1 MRFQKLP
8 RRISVMIAVGLL
20 MTTTPTLIND
30 WVHVP
35 DFLRGVMAGVGFVM
49 EIRGIMLASRWRKA
63 RVCGVQ
69 ENTNDLINN

>member
-20 MTTTPTLIND
+20 MTTTPALIND

-35 DFLRGVMAGVGFVM
+35 DFLRGVMVGVGFVM
-49 EIRGIMLASRWRKA
+49 EIRGIMLANRWRKA
-63 RVCGVQ
+63 EACAVQ
-69 ENTNDLINN
+69 ENSEA